1 MSATLK
7 EKEKRKKE
15 NRQKANDDQNVSWDD
30 AYNLDSFSENK
41 NANVQNKS
49 QLHNENSYDMW
60 EVYKKKT
67 K

>member
-30 AYNLDSFSENK
+30 AHNLDSFSENK

-49 QLHNENSYDMW
+49 QLHNENS
-60 EVYKKKT
+60 
-67 K
+67 

>member
-1 MSATLK
+1 MSAILK

-49 QLHNENSYDMW
+49 QLHNENS
-60 EVYKKKT
+60 
-67 K
+67 

>member
-49 QLHNENSYDMW
+49 QLHNENSCY
-60 EVYKKKT
+60 VRGIYQKKT

>member
-1 MSATLK
+1 MRNKGLRFNFNSVLK
-7 EKEKRKKE
+7 KRKKE

-49 QLHNENSYDMW
+49 QLHNENS
-60 EVYKKKT
+60 
-67 K
+67 

>member
-30 AYNLDSFSENK
+30 ANNLDSFSENK

-49 QLHNENSYDMW
+49 QLHNENS
-60 EVYKKKT
+60 
-67 K
+67 